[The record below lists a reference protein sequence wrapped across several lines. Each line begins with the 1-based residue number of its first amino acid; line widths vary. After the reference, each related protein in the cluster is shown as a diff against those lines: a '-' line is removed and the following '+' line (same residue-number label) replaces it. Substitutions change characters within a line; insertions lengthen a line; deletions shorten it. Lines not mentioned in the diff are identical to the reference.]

1 MEVYFWSGLRVA
13 NDSGVP
19 PVIKVTFPPR
29 PENATAIDAVQEAN
43 ETFYNILALSVGIT
57 GMVYHFFFLKSAY
70 HSRRVS
76 FIAGAVLLLAMV
88 VFFWY
93 RNRQA
98 ERARLR
104 YLRKCLSVNAEDAPN
119 GDCAPGEQL
128 RPIFRPPSLPPS
140 NNNTIR
146 QPPGYKESL
155 MEV

>member
-1 MEVYFWSGLRVA
+1 MRLFTTSSLFQLES
-13 NDSGVP
+13 
-19 PVIKVTFPPR
+19 PVCWH
-29 PENATAIDAVQEAN
+29 
-43 ETFYNILALSVGIT
+43 
-57 GMVYHFFFLKSAY
+57 HFLFLKSAY

-88 VFFWY
+88 IFFWY

-128 RPIFRPPSLPPS
+128 RPIFRPPPLPPS